1 MLGSASSTALE
12 ERLPPALRRLWS
24 AHQNRLPNAGQARL
38 LLLHWLETAKVPA
51 TETQFLHL
59 AYLAAC
65 SEPLFLALLRH
76 ADQISALSRLVSGP
90 EGLGREGMDE
100 ALARFTL
107 SKRWPSDPSA
117 MSAFRS
123 LQTARILLQDVLG
136 ILPFDLVT
144 RELSCLADVL
154 VGRSMALTFQPL
166 RETMGLP
173 QRLSADGGLAPC
185 GLAAFALGKLGAM
198 ELNYASD
205 VDLVF
210 FYRAEGTTDMGQ
222 PNAAFFNAWV
232 QAATALLTSPTPDGP
247 CLRLDTNLRPRG
259 RDGELTISCDAA
271 LAYYREWADLWERQA
286 WMKARV
292 CAGDLEVGAS
302 FLRQMEAVIYRPYAW
317 HGIAEQNR
325 QMRERAVAKLG
336 REEAERDVK
345 EGPGGVRDAEFAVQ
359 ALQMACG
366 QEDRWVREPQTLL
379 ALTKLRQKGF
389 LTSGRHAALSQGY
402 LLLRRAEHWAQV
414 QHMRQTHRLPSSDP
428 EWEAMGR
435 FLHEAEEAGLRAQVA
450 ETRKSLRGTFL
461 QVLSELSSRDM
472 EADQI
477 SYLLSQ
483 EGMRD
488 VLQRGRFPD
497 PERAL
502 PLLSAIYAALSPALD
517 LPQRRDNF
525 VRVHYSLQREFER
538 ARDPLRGLQ
547 ALHRIVLALAS
558 EPGAVLALLDRP
570 RLARVVF
577 RLASRSEPLSD
588 ALQRWPSLLELLGY
602 EALRALAPGPP
613 GAGAETM
620 DADGLRR
627 WQKERLFLA
636 DAREIVMGEGL
647 AWSQSLH
654 TEVADA
660 CCAAAFAQ
668 ACREVEVREGLEA
681 GSLAGRVCLLALG
694 RFGFREMH
702 PRSDLDLVCVKR
714 AQWILPLDPDR
725 SASVEERLLRSLT
738 TSLTAVTRHG
748 ALYPVDFRL
757 RPYGA
762 SGAALCSLEAL
773 GDYFSG
779 PAQLWERL
787 AYLKGRA
794 VVGDLNLGDAALHL
808 IWSLVFRRGTS
819 PEEVADLLDFRRRLD
834 DRAPDLEGAVK
845 FAPGGLLQLDL
856 LLLLLQVKAGLEP
869 APGGTPALLL
879 RLEDAGVLDDA
890 TRAVLF
896 QSRSFQDSLLHRLR
910 LHYARPPLRRSAS
923 RTLAE
928 IGADL
933 GQREEGL
940 PPGGRRE
947 GAQDQWAEHRKAVE
961 SAWSELLDRA
971 P

>member
-1 MLGSASSTALE
+1 MRDPASSTALD
-12 ERLPPALRRLWS
+12 ERLPPALSRLWS
-24 AHQNRLPNAGQARL
+24 AHQDRLPNAGQARL
-38 LLLHWLETAKVPA
+38 LLLHWLDAAKAPA

-76 ADQISALSRLVSGP
+76 SDQVSALSRQASGP

-107 SKRWPSDPSA
+107 SRRWPSDAPA
-117 MSAFRS
+117 LSAFRS

-173 QRLSADGGLAPC
+173 QWLTPDGRLAPC
-185 GLAAFALGKLGAM
+185 GMAVFALGKLGAM

-222 PNAAFFNAWV
+222 PNEAFFNAWV

-247 CLRLDTNLRPRG
+247 CLKLDTNLRPRG
-259 RDGELTISCDAA
+259 RDGELTLPCDAA

-286 WMKARV
+286 WMKARA

-302 FLRQMEAVIYRPYAW
+302 FLRQMETVIYRPYAW

-325 QMRERAVAKLG
+325 QMREKAVAKLG
-336 REEAERDVK
+336 RDEAERDVK

-379 ALTKLRQKGF
+379 ALTKLRQRGL
-389 LTSGRHAALSQGY
+389 LTSGCHAALSQGY
-402 LLLRRAEHWAQV
+402 LLLRRAEHWAQI
-414 QHMRQTHRLPSSDP
+414 QAMRQTHRLPSSDQ

-435 FLHEAEEAGLRAQVA
+435 FLHEAGEAGLRAQVA
-450 ETRKSLRGTFL
+450 EARKSLRVIFL
-461 QVLSELSSRDM
+461 QVLSEISSRDV
-472 EADQI
+472 EADQL
-477 SYLLSQ
+477 SYLLSRK
-483 EGMRD
+483 GMWD
-488 VLQRGRFPD
+488 VLERGRLPD

-502 PLLSAIYAALSPALD
+502 PLLSAIYDALSPALD
-517 LPQRRDNF
+517 GPQRRDNF

-547 ALHRIVLALAS
+547 ALHMIVLSLAS

-577 RLASRSEPLSD
+577 RIASRSEPLAD
-588 ALQRWPSLLELLGY
+588 ALQRWPSLMELLGY
-602 EALRALAPGPP
+602 ETLRTLAPGSP
-613 GAGAETM
+613 GGGLEAT
-620 DADGLRR
+620 DPDGLRR
-627 WQKERLFLA
+627 WQKEKLFLA
-636 DAREIVMGEGL
+636 EAREIVMGEGL

-660 CCAAAFAQ
+660 CCVAAFAR
-668 ACREVEVREGLEA
+668 ACREVEERDGLDA

-702 PRSDLDLVCVKR
+702 PRSDLDLVCVKE
-714 AQWILPLDPDR
+714 APWILPGDPDR
-725 SASVEERLLRSLT
+725 SAALEERLLRSLT

-757 RPYGA
+757 RPYGT
-762 SGAALCSLEAL
+762 SGTALCSLEAL

-779 PAQLWERL
+779 PARLWERL

-794 VVGDLNLGDAALHL
+794 VAGDLHLGDEALRL
-808 IWSLVFRRGTS
+808 IWSLVFQRGAS
-819 PEEVADLLDFRRRLD
+819 PEEIPDLIDQRRRLD
-834 DRAPDLEGAVK
+834 GASPDLEGAVK
-845 FAPGGLLQLDL
+845 FGPGGLLQLDL

-869 APGGTPALLL
+869 GPGGTPALLL
-879 RLEDAGVLDDA
+879 RLEDAGMLHNA
-890 TRAVLF
+890 ARASLF

-910 LHYARPPLRRSAS
+910 LHYARPPLRRNAS

-928 IGADL
+928 IGAHLDP
-933 GQREEGL
+933 REEGP
-940 PPGGRRE
+940 PPGRGRE
-947 GAQDQWAEHRKAVE
+947 GAQARWADHRKAVE
-961 SAWSELLDRA
+961 SAWSDLLDRA